1 MEELSG
7 ATGRVV
13 LDLPAVQEWIRASV
27 EPVGEIEIEH
37 EEPWATVLRV
47 PLADGV
53 AWFKACAPVQA
64 FEPRLTAQLF
74 ERWPVLLPEVLAF
87 DENRAWLLL
96 ADAGTSVDEFG
107 NPPEAWLEIL
117 PRYAELQRG
126 EVSHLFDHL
135 AHGVPDRRLER
146 LPAGYEE
153 LLRLDVPLER
163 PEIDRLREFQ
173 PRFAQ
178 LCVELAAAGV
188 AESIQHD
195 DLHCWNLY
203 RDPDRLRVLDWGD
216 ASVSHPFASLVVTFR
231 FLEEVTKLAPGDPW
245 FARLRDAYLEPW
257 GPGLVDVFSLAY
269 RVGSFARAIAY
280 IPVRAAVPREEL
292 AEFDTDFTVVLR
304 RALAQMPA

>member
-7 ATGRVV
+7 TTGPVA
-13 LDLPAVQEWIRASV
+13 LDLPAMEEWIRDSV
-27 EPVGEIEIEH
+27 EPAGEIQIEQ

-47 PLADGV
+47 PLADDV

-64 FEPRLTAQLF
+64 FEAHLTADLF
-74 ERWPVLLPEVLAF
+74 SRWPDRVPEVIAC
-87 DENRAWLLL
+87 DEGRAWLLL
-96 ADAGTSVDEFG
+96 ADAGTSVDAFG
-107 NPPEAWLEIL
+107 NPPEAWMEIL

-126 EVSHLFDHL
+126 EVSHVGEHL
-135 AHGVPDRRLER
+135 AHGVPDLRLAR
-146 LPAGYEE
+146 LPAGYDE
-153 LLRLDVPLER
+153 LLELDLPLES

-188 AESIQHD
+188 PESIQHD

-203 RDPDRLRVLDWGD
+203 RNDDHLRVLDWGD
-216 ASVSHPFASLVVTFR
+216 SSVSHPFASLVVTFR
-231 FLEEVTKLAPGDPW
+231 FLEEITKLEPGDPW

-257 GPGLVDVFSLAY
+257 GPDLRDVFRLAY

-280 IPVRAAVPREEL
+280 IPVRSAVPKEEL

-304 RALAQMPA
+304 RAIAQMPG